1 MFTSKLH
8 TSKFHIAHFQIP
20 HCTLPNS
27 TLHTSKCH
35 IESGKNFKVHTGH
48 RTRHR
53 RHHQLKGRLVRRF
66 CHHLLVLIPIMSSD
80 SATSRDNKET
90 LKACHISKNK
100 DVALTCFS
108 AHATS
113 LVFAE
118 EANLQG
124 VITRDATRIVY
135 YTNAIASWASMERRL
150 RKLLD
155 QPTSEKYSFVGHKIS
170 PCSAT

>member
-1 MFTSKLH
+1 MARSSSLRVAVNSCNSKRH
-8 TSKFHIAHFQIP
+8 ATRERVRATMHVHIGQSERYKKLYNYGGP
-20 HCTLPNS
+20 LGPCSLPNCTLPNS

-90 LKACHISKNK
+90 LKACHIS
-100 DVALTCFS
+100 
-108 AHATS
+108 
-113 LVFAE
+113 
-118 EANLQG
+118 
-124 VITRDATRIVY
+124 
-135 YTNAIASWASMERRL
+135 
-150 RKLLD
+150 
-155 QPTSEKYSFVGHKIS
+155 
-170 PCSAT
+170 